1 MKHNIRL
8 TIRRTI
14 ELTESEKPKTE
25 LKDFELEIAR
35 CIHCKA
41 CTIADAANPKG
52 GFETGC
58 PAWNAMEW
66 EAYSGGAK
74 MWLARAILNG
84 NYKIDKDIGDLL
96 FRCSTCGNCETQCEN
111 ELPTVD
117 IIEAM
122 RAEAVKA
129 GVGPLDKQQGYA
141 KATEIKRNPYNEDH
155 ACRTD
160 WVPKEFKMKDT
171 ADVIYFVGCT
181 ASYRLQKLAV
191 STLRVMQKLEI
202 DFTVKED
209 EYCCCS
215 PLMRVG
221 KLDLVNDYVKH
232 NVELFKNSKAK
243 TVVSSCAGCFRT
255 MKRDWPKY
263 YGPLPFEVK
272 HSVNF
277 IAEALEAGKG
287 KLKPMKGIKATYHD
301 PCHYGR
307 HVGELIKNH
316 KEKAEWFEVPR
327 KILRTLLGD
336 NFVEMPRNRENSWCC
351 GAGGGARA
359 QFPDWTLETSIER
372 IKEAEATG
380 ATHLVSACPFCE
392 TSLQLAIEKSGSKLE
407 MVDLIEFVEESLE

>member
-1 MKHNIRL
+1 M
-8 TIRRTI
+8 
-14 ELTESEKPKTE
+14 TESEKPKTE

-52 GFETGC
+52 GFEVGC
-58 PAWNAMEW
+58 PAWSAMEW

-74 MWLARAILNG
+74 LWLARAILDG
-84 NYKIDKDIGDLL
+84 NYKMDTDIGDLL
-96 FRCSTCGNCETQCEN
+96 FRCSTCGQCEEQCEN

-129 GVGPLDKQQGYA
+129 GVGPLDKQIGYS

-155 ACRTD
+155 ADRTA
-160 WVPKEFKMKDT
+160 WVPKEFKLKEK
-171 ADVIYFVGCT
+171 AEVIYFVGCT
-181 ASYRLQKLAV
+181 ASYRLQELAV
-191 STLRVMQKLEI
+191 STMRVMDMLGA
-202 DFTVKED
+202 DVTVKED
-209 EYCCCS
+209 EWCCCS
-215 PLMRVG
+215 PLIRVG
-221 KLDLVNDYVKH
+221 KLDLVKDYVKH
-232 NVELFKNSKAK
+232 NVELFEKAGAK
-243 TVVSSCAGCFRT
+243 VVVSSCAGCFRT

-277 IAEALEAGKG
+277 IAELIEAGKA
-287 KLKPMKGIKATYHD
+287 KLKPLKGIKATYHD

-307 HVGELIKNH
+307 HVAHLIKNR

-327 KILRTLLGD
+327 KILRLLLGD
-336 NFVEMPRNRENSWCC
+336 NFVEMPRSKENAWCC

-372 IKEAEATG
+372 IKEAEETG

-392 TSLQLAIEKSGSKLE
+392 TSMQLAIERSGSKLK
-407 MVDLIEFVEESLE
+407 MVDLIQFVEEALK